1 MKKPSVQPIELTHV
15 KPIAPMPLTNA
26 PTTLKQKVVHTI
38 KILLGAAVA
47 FLGAQLAAPFVL
59 SALVLSFGVKGKA
72 LTALFDSNVYIHFAL
87 ILAVEAFTVWFVMIL
102 LRRSKWRWQDI
113 GLGRKPTWGDLSR
126 GIQVYG
132 IYFLIFI
139 AVYALE
145 SATHLINLDQ
155 AQRLGFDNTHGIQ
168 LVAVFFSL
176 VILPPIAEEILFR
189 GYIFMGLRKK
199 LPFIYSALITS
210 ALFGIAHLEFG
221 SGSPLNW
228 AAAIDT
234 FTLSCVL
241 TYAVEKN
248 RSLWPNM
255 IVHAMKN
262 LLAFILL
269 FVIR

>member
-1 MKKPSVQPIELTHV
+1 MAMQQLTSVEEPTPSLLEVLVNTI
-15 KPIAPMPLTNA
+15 
-26 PTTLKQKVVHTI
+26 TTVLS
-38 KILLGAAVA
+38 AV
-47 FLGAQLAAPFVL
+47 FVFFGAQLVAPFLLAFV
-59 SALVLSFGVKGKA
+59 VLSFNRHGQT
-72 LTALFDSNVYIHFAL
+72 LTKLFESNVYIHFLL
-87 ILAVEAFTVWFVMIL
+87 ILLIEVVTIWGVMVLFRI
-102 LRRSKWRWQDI
+102 RKWSWATI
-113 GLGRKPTWGDLSR
+113 GLGRRPVWGDLAR

-145 SATHLINLDQ
+145 RATHLININQ
-155 AQRLGFDNTHGIQ
+155 SQQLGFDNTHGIQ
-168 LVAVFFSL
+168 LIAVFFSL
-176 VILPPIAEEILFR
+176 VILPPIAEEIIFR

-221 SGSPLNW
+221 SGQPLNW

-255 IVHAMKN
+255 VVHAMKN
-262 LLAFILL
+262 LLAFMLV
-269 FVIR
+269 FVIK